1 MTLAGRRIGRGKKE
15 KNWRDD
21 EIELLIKLY
30 EYRACLWD
38 VAHGAETKRILT
50 NGEVAFCQ
58 VDTQMPEKIWHHKRR
73 LQMKCSEI
81 TIYGREY
88 ANFLP

>member
-15 KNWRDD
+15 KNWSDD

-50 NGEVAFCQ
+50 NGGVAFCQ
-58 VDTQMPEKIWHHKRR
+58 VDKQMSEKI
-73 LQMKCSEI
+73 
-81 TIYGREY
+81 
-88 ANFLP
+88 